1 MSHPMAVTNCNI
13 DMESL
18 IADPN
23 RSIAT
28 LVRRWAGLGW
38 AGLGWAANQH
48 PGAAARARLP
58 APPSHPPCP
67 PAIGQPRPLQAI
79 TTLLKTGNE
88 SSIDRL
94 LKQIGGFMGEIADEF
109 KVVVVEAIKALCLKF
124 PQASRCSGAGTAAAG
139 RRHPAVS
146 ARRARALLQ
155 PRPRPPLLGC
165 ALPRPPT
172 APLPV
177 PHRPVL
183 LCTQKY
189 RGLMNF
195 LSNVLREDG
204 GFEYK
209 KAIVDAILV
218 GGWGASAVVWATRVA
233 GRARGFARLH
243 VACTPAPLHA
253 ALR

>member
-28 LVRRWAGLGW
+28 LVRRWAALGC
-38 AGLGWAANQH
+38 AALGCMGDHGTERTQRPLLELGVLSTCA
-48 PGAAARARLP
+48 PLP
-58 APPSHPPCP
+58 ATHA
-67 PAIGQPRPLQAI
+67 PARPQAI

-124 PQASRCSGAGTAAAG
+124 PQARRGGRGAGRWGEGAARG
-139 RRHPAVS
+139 RAHVH
-146 ARRARALLQ
+146 ALPLALRSHAACS
-155 PRPRPPLLGC
+155 PPPVYRPTLPLLYRC
-165 ALPRPPT
+165 
-172 APLPV
+172 V
-177 PHRPVL
+177 P
-183 LCTQKY
+183 QKY

-218 GGWGASAVVWATRVA
+218 GGWAVAVWV
-233 GRARGFARLH
+233 H
-243 VACTPAPLHA
+243 SQQ
-253 ALR
+253 